1 MKFKLAPKIGLIMLL
16 LITSSIKADE
26 CFIPVVGFEKEL
38 KQSKEVVSVVTVGPV
53 KNPKTGELQIQH
65 FATLINGDV
74 LTVRELNCLMWNLE
88 VSLLS
93 QKTSDVSHIANQLAN
108 AINLS
113 PLGKRFYK
121 NTDIES
127 VLIASFNKHSVDKA
141 FHEVLYDELNVASEN
156 AEPFLDHL
164 PLTQKAVYSPY
175 KQLTSVTIS
184 VGGL

>member
-1 MKFKLAPKIGLIMLL
+1 MK
-16 LITSSIKADE
+16 LITKFFLFVFVWLSFSTKAYE
-26 CFIPVVGFEKEL
+26 CAISVQGFENEL
-38 KQSKEVVSVVTVGPV
+38 KLLDGVASVVTVGP
-53 KNPKTGELQIQH
+53 ELHPISNGKVIKH
-65 FATLINGDV
+65 YVTFTSGDV
-74 LTVRELNCLMWNLE
+74 LTVEEQNCLIWNLE

-113 PLGKRFYK
+113 PLGKKFYK

-127 VLIASFNKHSVDKA
+127 VLIASFNKHSVDKE